1 MKSGIDCVNA
11 IVETTNYVEA
21 QVTGDNKDQFR
32 AQFNASE
39 LTAR

>member
-11 IVETTNYVEA
+11 ITETTTYVET
-21 QVTGDNKDQFR
+21 QVTGDNKEQFK

>member
-11 IVETTNYVEA
+11 IVETTTYVETE
-21 QVTGDNKDQFR
+21 VTGDNKDQFR